1 MLGNRELCVFI
12 VSLYSLVDPL
22 EKKSPGYMPYMTRS
36 YLEEV
41 VFTIKIK
48 KFSLLSVL
56 MDTDLEI
63 LGSNQIF

>member
-1 MLGNRELCVFI
+1 
-12 VSLYSLVDPL
+12 
-22 EKKSPGYMPYMTRS
+22 MPYMTRS